1 MDPDRLEWSPF
12 KGYSCGNTRTSRNC
26 LEPVGDLVPAATQQ
40 QCDHLPLLQRAR
52 TNNRQGKITYSLDW
66 QWISV
71 FFIAILDLGDIGSI
85 SSRCLAWEPALL
97 PRTRSYSRVA
107 EIEPIL
113 NPTVAS
119 ENSLLSLLL
128 VAVVDSG
135 WEAREDHHIQGK
147 GLAFLIES
155 MRGVHWIDDILLALF
170 KYGKRQLVMNN
181 YPGGLKPIR
190 NHEVFWMNNNL
201 KYF

>member
-12 KGYSCGNTRTSRNC
+12 KGYSCGNTRTSGNC

-40 QCDHLPLLQRAR
+40 QCNHLPLLQRAR

-66 QWISV
+66 QWIRSL
-71 FFIAILDLGDIGSI
+71 FDCNLG
-85 SSRCLAWEPALL
+85 SRRYRLL
-97 PRTRSYSRVA
+97 YQSLLQRSPGFSPEQDNREA

-113 NPTVAS
+113 NLTVAS
-119 ENSLLSLLL
+119 ENSLLSLFL
-128 VAVVDSG
+128 VAVDDSG

-147 GLAFLIES
+147 GLALLIES
-155 MRGVHWIDDILLALF
+155 MHGVHWIDDILLASF

-181 YPGGLKPIR
+181 SPGRLEPIR
-190 NHEVFWMNNNL
+190 NHEEFWMNNNL